1 MNPDIASLSSHS
13 DKSLPRDIFTLDPL
27 PEQGADSE
35 LAPSP
40 GTSPRSN
47 GIIFTG
53 YFKYFSYDLKIDA
66 YSSLRRTLQL
76 KSSVM
81 Q

>member
-47 GIIFTG
+47 GILNVFTC
-53 YFKYFSYDLKIDA
+53 YLKYFSYDLKIDA
-66 YSSLRRTLQL
+66 YNSSRRNLQ
-76 KSSVM
+76 
-81 Q
+81 